1 LIIGNKS
8 TEFGDV
14 FLIQADIP
22 IVGLIGTVSYVD
34 DTIGETLTRFFI
46 KQFRYSVDSI
56 NYTSW
61 IELTNDNL
69 SSIIVASNDTF
80 FIDYK
85 YTRSGSDFTGDLY
98 FNSITLDGEFLEPS
112 CGEIYKKSIFADFFS
127 CHDPEVVGWAINV
140 TNKIYSGIVPKYIT
154 RGATGNINDDED
166 FIDLFKSISWF
177 FAYHVIY
184 ARKFEFFK
192 NYVDLLIDYLKQ
204 RNMIICHDELQIDL
218 LYILQHYYDEIRQRG
233 TIQIIR
239 PKSDTKSVDG
249 ELLRLICYSPIDEF
263 LFTISRPEL
272 INWNVDTSSPLYL
285 GTLFDNML
293 IKGYE
298 TTESV
303 EDITNYPLINDSDV
317 SVIDESGINV
327 INING
332 SMSGS
337 GIGYEEPFDTDKCIK
352 VDIGLSYEIT
362 LWIKQEDIALENI
375 TFRIKA
381 FDENENIVDLESPVT
396 GLSLNNFFV
405 EKSLN
410 QSDKYYFIRG
420 IIYAN
425 NKPNISSEEARLNIG
440 FGSNLRFRDNVKKIL
455 PELVIKTV

>member
-1 LIIGNKS
+1 MIIGNKS